1 MQVEE
6 SRRDDVIPKEVD
18 GYLRTCCFLYFSKP
32 CNYKKK
38 FTTEGKI
45 RTTKDHLK
53 RNIVAVQEDYM
64 YKESVEIGASAGEHK
79 IPLREDFSSNFNYS
93 NLI

>member
-18 GYLRTCCFLYFSKP
+18 GYLRTC
-32 CNYKKK
+32 
-38 FTTEGKI
+38 KI
-45 RTTKDHLK
+45 RTNKDHLK

-64 YKESVEIGASAGEHK
+64 SKESVKIGASAGEH
-79 IPLREDFSSNFNYS
+79 
-93 NLI
+93 

>member
-18 GYLRTCCFLYFSKP
+18 GYLGTCCFLYFSKP
-32 CNYKKK
+32 CNCKKK
-38 FTTEGKI
+38 FITEGKI

-64 YKESVEIGASAGEHK
+64 YKESVEIGASAGERK
-79 IPLREDFSSNFNYS
+79 IP
-93 NLI
+93 

>member
-64 YKESVEIGASAGEHK
+64 SEESVEIGVSVGSIVYLKER
-79 IPLREDFSSNFNYS
+79 IFSSNFIYS